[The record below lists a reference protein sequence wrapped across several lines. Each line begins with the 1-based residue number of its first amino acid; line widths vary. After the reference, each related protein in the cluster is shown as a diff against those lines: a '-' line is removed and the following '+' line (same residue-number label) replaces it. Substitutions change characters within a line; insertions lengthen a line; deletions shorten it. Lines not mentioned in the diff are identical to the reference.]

1 MVSIF
6 YFIEK
11 TNLWG
16 LSAGINCN
24 TAKCLNNFNIKTL
37 SSAIKHDPNTPDNVQ
52 LTTSGILLVNNRSP
66 AAKQQAKSFGFIRS
80 FWTRTPNPCVFYKQ
94 IQLMNL

>member
-1 MVSIF
+1 M
-6 YFIEK
+6 
-11 TNLWG
+11 NLCG

-37 SSAIKHDPNTPDNVQ
+37 SSAIKHDPNTPDRMQ

-66 AAKQQAKSFGFIRS
+66 AARQHAKSFGFLRS
-80 FWTRTPNPCVFYKQ
+80 FCTRTPKDCVF
-94 IQLMNL
+94 